1 MKLFILLFSL
11 TLTLAGF
18 NVEGI
23 VGIKEDETGN
33 GRIIY
38 DTRYEVDDYYNY
50 INYESGEVG
59 EEIGTICFLG
69 DSGEPD
75 DIILRKDFT
84 K

>member
-11 TLTLAGF
+11 ALTLAGF
-18 NVEGI
+18 NVEGV
-23 VGIKEDETGN
+23 VGIREDETGN

-38 DTRYEVDDYYNY
+38 NTKYEVDGYYNY

-59 EEIGTICFLG
+59 EEIGTILLLG

-75 DIILRKDFT
+75 DYILRIDY
-84 K
+84 